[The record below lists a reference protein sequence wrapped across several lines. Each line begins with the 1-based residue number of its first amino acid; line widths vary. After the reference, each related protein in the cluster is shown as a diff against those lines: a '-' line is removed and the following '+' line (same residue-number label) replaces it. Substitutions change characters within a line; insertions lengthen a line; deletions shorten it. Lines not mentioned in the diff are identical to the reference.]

1 MKSPQRATTFSKYTT
16 RSYTTQPPH
25 IRASIPP
32 SHGKTNL
39 ENKSLASADRSNKA
53 TLLLTA
59 LCSIFKSSAKDLS
72 PPKSNIIFRW
82 LKAKRFRLP

>member
-1 MKSPQRATTFSKYTT
+1 MYIPKLNKILLANPRKHLQRATIHHYK
-16 RSYTTQPPH
+16 
-25 IRASIPP
+25 
-32 SHGKTNL
+32 GKTNL

-72 PPKSNIIFRW
+72 PPKSNIIFRR